1 MKTVFRTRIQDMI
14 YMYVGFLAGAVLL
27 DGRNIRTIPVD
38 WLRDQIGLVNQE
50 PTLFATSIKENI
62 LYGKKDASDAEIEE
76 ATKLSN
82 AHSFI
87 VKLPEGYNTQVL
99 RTSPPN
105 CNFFIIKFVSFQG
118 L

>member
-1 MKTVFRTRIQDMI
+1 MKTVFRTRIQDMT
-14 YMYVGFLAGAVLL
+14 YMYMGFFAGTVLL
-27 DGRNIRTIPVD
+27 DGRNIRTIPID

-76 ATKLSN
+76 ATKSSN

-99 RTSPPN
+99 RTCPPN
-105 CNFFIIKFVSFQG
+105 CN